1 MRVLVIGGGV
11 IGTCHARQALKDG
24 YEVIHLERDPLPS
37 SASVRNFGLVWVG
50 GRRSGDE
57 LESAIRARQIWGEI
71 ASEVKGLSFRPNGS
85 LTVVRNQAELKVI
98 EESLLKSDTDVR
110 QWEVLDKSETQK
122 LNPALR
128 GDYIASLWS
137 PLDAAVEPGEV
148 LTSIRTSLLRKDKY
162 TWRANIEITEILP
175 SDGGVLALS
184 KTGEE
189 FGADIA
195 IVCPGADHSTLFREQ
210 LESAPLRQVYL
221 QMMSTAPFDEE
232 LTTSIADGD
241 SLRYYPAYDVPS
253 LKELPPQHQVA
264 SDNHMQLLLV
274 QRTDGTLT
282 IGDTHAYDKPFDFK
296 LHEAPYE
303 YLHNIAS
310 EIIGKKI
317 PPIVDRWSG
326 VYSQRF
332 DGAICDR
339 RFISPN
345 IVVVT
350 GPGGRGNTLA
360 PEIAETTMKE
370 FAQ

>member
-11 IGTCHARQALKDG
+11 IGTCHARQALKAG
-24 YEVIHLERDPLPS
+24 YEVIHIERDPLPS

-57 LESAIRARQIWGEI
+57 LESALRARQLWGEI
-71 ASEVKGLSFRPNGS
+71 AEEIKGLSFRPNGS
-85 LTVVRNQAELKVI
+85 LTVVRNEAELKVI
-98 EESLLKSDTDVR
+98 EESMLKSDALAR
-110 QWEVLDKSETQK
+110 QWEILDKSETQK

-148 LTSIRTSLLRKDKY
+148 LTSIRSAMLRNSQY
-162 TWRANIEITEILP
+162 VWRSGIEITEVL
-175 SDGGVLALS
+175 STDNGVLALGDS
-184 KTGEE
+184 GEE

-195 IVCPGADHSTLFREQ
+195 IVCPGADHSTLFKEQ
-210 LESAPLRQVYL
+210 LQTAPLRQVYL
-221 QMMSTAPFDEE
+221 QMMSTVPFDEE
-232 LTTSIADGD
+232 LTTSIADAD
-241 SLRYYPAYDVPS
+241 SLRYYPAYDVES
-253 LKELPPQHQVA
+253 LKELPPQRQIA
-264 SDNHMQLLLV
+264 AENHMQLLLV

-282 IGDTHAYDKPFDFK
+282 MGDTHAYNTPFDFK

-303 YLHNIAS
+303 YLHNLAS
-310 EIIGKKI
+310 EIIGKKL
-317 PPIVDRWSG
+317 PPIIDRWSG
-326 VYSQRF
+326 VYSQRV

-339 RFISPN
+339 RFITPN

-360 PEIAETTMKE
+360 PEIAESTMKE
-370 FAQ
+370 FSQ

>member
-11 IGTCHARQALKDG
+11 IGTCHARQALKAG

-50 GRRSGDE
+50 GRRSGAE
-57 LESAIRARQIWGEI
+57 LDSALRARQLWSEI
-71 ASEVKGLSFRPNGS
+71 AEEIKSLTFRPNGS
-85 LTVVRNQAELKVI
+85 LTVVRNEAELKVI
-98 EESLLKSDTDVR
+98 EESLLKGDAQQR
-110 QWEVLDKSETQK
+110 QWEILDKDETEK
-122 LNPALR
+122 INPALR

-137 PLDAAVEPGEV
+137 PLDATVEPGEV
-148 LTSIRTSLLRKDKY
+148 LTSIRSSLLQNSRY
-162 TWRANIEITEILP
+162 TWRSDIEITEVL
-175 SDGGVLALS
+175 STDGGVLALGDS
-184 KTGEE
+184 GEE

-195 IVCPGADHSTLFREQ
+195 IVCPGADHSTLFKDQ
-210 LESAPLRQVYL
+210 LQSAPLRQVYL

-232 LTTSIADGD
+232 LTTSIADAD
-241 SLRYYPAYDVPS
+241 SLRYYPAYDVPA
-253 LKELPPQHQVA
+253 LMDLQPQHPIA
-264 SDNHMQLLLV
+264 AENHMQLLLV
-274 QRTDGTLT
+274 QRKDGTLT
-282 IGDTHAYDKPFDFK
+282 IGDTHAYNTPFDFK

-303 YLHNIAS
+303 YLHNLAS

-326 VYSQRF
+326 VYSQRI

-339 RFISPN
+339 RFITPN

-360 PEIAETTMKE
+360 PEIAESTMRE
-370 FAQ
+370 FSQ